1 MHRFLRGMIVA
12 AATTCAL
19 LVGAAGGLAAP
30 GKGAL
35 VVPTFCSIILPG
47 IGTAEGPGR
56 VVLLPNGSEV
66 IHCSAQLLST
76 AAVPAKTVRIESDG
90 CLSVV
95 MPSGDVL
102 ATCRP

>member
-1 MHRFLRGMIVA
+1 MHRLLRGLVVA

-19 LVGAAGGLAAP
+19 LVGATGGLAAP

-47 IGTAEGPGR
+47 IGTAEGPGQ
-56 VVLLPNGSEV
+56 VVLLPNGGTV
-66 IHCSAQLLST
+66 INCSAQLLTT
-76 AAVPAKTVRIESDG
+76 AAAPAKAVRIESGG

-95 MPSGDVL
+95 SPSGHVI